1 MSSELLTRHI
11 RERQTMH
18 SQIYAKP
25 KTVSVVLSEGVEEHE
40 DQNRLGADD
49 CDQMAHTTEAC
60 LGQITHRAGASAF
73 EVSV

>member
-1 MSSELLTRHI
+1 M
-11 RERQTMH
+11 
-18 SQIYAKP
+18 
-25 KTVSVVLSEGVEEHE
+25 VFSEGAEEHD

-49 CDQMAHTTEAC
+49 SDHMAHTTEAC